1 MWLQTTATKSVC
13 GYVWK
18 YVCDR
23 SPLLPLKSYMLTLLT
38 PLAPGGQVLV
48 DLVALKIH
56 KQEIGPDFHK
66 MHCQGGASSKLQHL
80 CNNNKCL
87 SVNTSD
93 CEKEIISWP
102 VLPGPDFLGQ
112 ETAGPQRLITR
123 QVARVRTSSQPPIT
137 GTFSN
142 FTGLVLIRVTLRS
155 FGFRDH
161 FLLFFNYH

>member
-1 MWLQTTATKSVC
+1 MC
-13 GYVWK
+13 GYVCE

-23 SPLLPLKSYMLTLLT
+23 SPLFPLKSHMLTLLT

-48 DLVALKIH
+48 DLVALKTH
-56 KQEIGPDFHK
+56 EQEIGPDFHK
-66 MHCQGGASSKLQHL
+66 MHCQEGASSKLQHL

-87 SVNTSD
+87 SVNTSG
-93 CEKEIISWP
+93 CEKEITSWP

-112 ETAGPQRLITR
+112 ETAGPQHLITR